1 MARIVTM
8 CIGRQEFAIICFSI
22 NLGGFNLILRIDNLR
37 TLGAIIWDFEA
48 LCMSFRR
55 GDRSIL

>member
-1 MARIVTM
+1 M

-37 TLGAIIWDFEA
+37 TLGAIICDFEA